1 MASIQILI
9 TETLKTY
16 IEERAAQ
23 SGRLIEEYLLALVE
37 QDQKRHAQEKL
48 DALLLQGLESLEQ
61 GEGIHTTDEWWNQE
75 RDRLVRKLQQEHP

>member
-23 SGRLIEEYLLALVE
+23 SGRSIEEYLLALVE
-37 QDQKRHAQEKL
+37 QDQKRHA
-48 DALLLQGLESLEQ
+48 
-61 GEGIHTTDEWWNQE
+61 
-75 RDRLVRKLQQEHP
+75 